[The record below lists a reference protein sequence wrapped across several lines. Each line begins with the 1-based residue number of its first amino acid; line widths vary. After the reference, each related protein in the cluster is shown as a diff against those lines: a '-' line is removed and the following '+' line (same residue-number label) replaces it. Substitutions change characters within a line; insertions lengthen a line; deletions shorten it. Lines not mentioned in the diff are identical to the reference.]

1 MSWMRR
7 LTNTFRRRALDRK
20 IDEELQFHVDMR
32 AADFERDGMPSEAAR
47 RTARRLLGNDAA
59 LRDRTREADV
69 WVRLESALQDGRY
82 AVRMLSRAPWF
93 SAAAVLTLAIGI
105 GVNTAMFAVVYG
117 VLIRPLPYADAER
130 LYFLFQTNPRA
141 GRTRITPL
149 DFVDLHAEL
158 RSMRTAAIVGNG
170 FTFTGH
176 GDPELAIGHLVSG
189 EFFELLGVTPALGR
203 TFGPDDEA
211 NATRDVIVLSHGFWQ
226 RRFGGDPN
234 IVGRTI
240 TANNRPFTVVG
251 VMGPNFSFQGS
262 RYQFWVPLP
271 LGGPNPDK
279 LPISRSSRYVQVLA
293 KLNPGVSTDAAAA
306 ELRSVAGTLAQAY
319 PAEHAN
325 TSFVL
330 SSLTEETVGNV
341 RGALQLLFAAV
352 LLVLLIACGNVT
364 SLLLARFTV
373 RGPEVLVRAALGA
386 SRGRLVRQFA
396 IETLVLYTLGTV
408 TGLVLATWFLNL
420 LRTLGPAVIP
430 RATGVELVMPV
441 LGFSCLTSL
450 VAALIFGMVPAL
462 QATRGASASGLR
474 ERTATAGR
482 SHQRVRSTVVVG
494 QIAVALCLLAGA
506 SLVARSL
513 LNLERV
519 DKGFDSEG
527 RLTFS
532 VGMPATRFPDAPA
545 MHAFYRRLVD
555 AIAARPEFTRV
566 GTTTAFPLS
575 GQDLE
580 NSFAVDGYVAALP
593 EQEPV
598 AALRG
603 VSASYTTAMGIPLR
617 SGRAFTPADD
627 ERGAPVALVND
638 TFVRRYFAG
647 RNPIGGRI
655 SVGGPEGPWRTVV
668 GVVADV
674 RHRALATEARPEVL
688 LPWLQLDS
696 AFLTAWARGVSF
708 VVRSDMEL
716 AAAATLIRSQLRQV
730 DANTPV
736 VELQPVSALVEQSVA
751 EPRFRTFLLSSF
763 ALTSVCLAAVGIF
776 GVLSYLVSERTRE
789 IGIRMA
795 LGARPRTIFRAVLVQ
810 GGWLVA
816 AGSMLGLAGGAA
828 LSRWIRGLLFEV
840 SPADPLTL
848 AAAALGLAV
857 VALLATLIPARRATR
872 VNPVIAL
879 RT

>member
-1 MSWMRR
+1 MSWVRR
-7 LTNTFRRRALDRK
+7 LANTFRRRVLDRE
-20 IDEELQFHVDMR
+20 IDDELRFHADMR
-32 AADFERDGMPSEAAR
+32 AIDLERAGMTPGQAR
-47 RTARRLLGNDAA
+47 REARRLLGNDAA

-69 WVRLESALQDGRY
+69 WVRLESALQDARY
-82 AVRMLSRAPWF
+82 AVRMLWRAPWF
-93 SAAAVLTLAIGI
+93 TAAAALTLAIGI

-117 VLIRPLPYADAER
+117 VLIRPLPYADADR
-130 LYFLFQTNPRA
+130 LHFLFQASPRV
-141 GRTRITPL
+141 GRTRVTPL
-149 DFVDLHAEL
+149 DFVDLHLQL
-158 RSMRTAAIVGNG
+158 RSMRTAAVVGNG
-170 FTFTGH
+170 FTFTGP

-189 EFFELLGVTPALGR
+189 EFFELLGVMPALGR
-203 TFGPDDEA
+203 TFGRADEA
-211 NATRDVIVLSHGFWQ
+211 GATNDVIVLSHGLWR

-251 VMGPNFSFQGS
+251 VMGSDFSFLGP

-271 LGGPNPDK
+271 LRGPNPDK

-293 KLNPGVSTDAAAA
+293 KLNPGVSSDAAAA
-306 ELRSVAGTLAQAY
+306 ELRSVAATLAHAY
-319 PAEHAN
+319 PAEHTN

-330 SSLTEETVGNV
+330 SSLTDETVGNV
-341 RGALQLLFAAV
+341 RGALQLLFGAV

-396 IETLVLYTLGTV
+396 IETLVLYTVGTLA
-408 TGLVLATWFLNL
+408 GLVLATWLLNL
-420 LRTLGPAVIP
+420 LRSLGPAVIP
-430 RATGVELVMPV
+430 RVTDVELVMPV
-441 LGFSCLTSL
+441 LAFTCLTSL
-450 VAALIFGMVPAL
+450 MAALVFGMVPAL

-482 SHQRVRSTVVVG
+482 SHQRVRSTIVVA

-519 DKGFDSEG
+519 DKGFDAEG
-527 RLTFS
+527 RLTFT
-532 VGMPATRFPDAPA
+532 VVMPATRFPDAPA

-555 AIAARPEFTRV
+555 AIAARPEFTSV

-580 NSFAVDGYVAALP
+580 NSVAVDGYVAVSP

-603 VSASYTTAMGIPLR
+603 VSPGYTTAMGIPLR
-617 SGRAFTPADD
+617 SGRAFAPADD
-627 ERGAPVALVND
+627 ERGAPVALVNE

-647 RNPIGGRI
+647 QNPIGGRI

-688 LPWLQLDS
+688 FPWLQLDS
-696 AFLTAWARGVSF
+696 GFLTAWARGISF
-708 VVRSDMEL
+708 VVRSDMEP
-716 AAAATLIRSQLRQV
+716 AAAATAIGAQLRQV
-730 DANTPV
+730 DGNTPV
-736 VELQPVSALVEQSVA
+736 IELRPVSALVEQSVA
-751 EPRFRTFLLSSF
+751 EPRFRTVLLSSF

-795 LGARPRTIFRAVLVQ
+795 LGARPRTIFRDVLVQ

-816 AGSMLGLAGGAA
+816 AGTVLGLAGGAA
-828 LSRWIRGLLFEV
+828 LARWIRGLLFQV

>member
-1 MSWMRR
+1 V
-7 LTNTFRRRALDRK
+7 LDRE
-20 IDEELQFHVDMR
+20 IDDELRFHADMR
-32 AADFERDGMPSEAAR
+32 TTDFERVGMTPEEAR
-47 RTARRLLGNDAA
+47 RQARRLLGNDAA
-59 LRDRTREADV
+59 LRDRTRDADV
-69 WVRLESALQDGRY
+69 WVRLESALQDARY
-82 AVRMLSRAPWF
+82 AVRMLWRAPWF
-93 SAAAVLTLAIGI
+93 TAAATLTLALGI

-117 VLIRPLPYADAER
+117 VLIRPLPYADANR
-130 LYFLFQTNPRA
+130 LHFLFQVSTRA
-141 GRTRITPL
+141 GRTRVTPL
-149 DFVDLHAEL
+149 DFVDLHAQL
-158 RSMRTAAIVGNG
+158 RSMRTAAVVGNG

-176 GDPELAIGHLVSG
+176 GDPELAVGHLVSG

-203 TFGPDDEA
+203 TFGRAEEA
-211 NATRDVIVLSHGFWQ
+211 EGTNDVIVLSHGFWR

-240 TANNRPFTVVG
+240 RANNRPFTVVG
-251 VMGPNFSFQGS
+251 VMGSGFSFLGP

-271 LGGPNPDK
+271 LRGPNPDK
-279 LPISRSSRYVQVLA
+279 LPISRNSRYVQVLA
-293 KLNPGVSTDAAAA
+293 KLNPGVSSDAAAA
-306 ELRSVAGTLAQAY
+306 ELRSVAAALAQAY
-319 PAEHAN
+319 PAEHTN

-396 IETLVLYTLGTV
+396 IETLVLYTVGTV
-408 TGLVLATWFLNL
+408 AGVVLATWLLKL

-430 RATGVELVMPV
+430 RVTDVELVMPV
-441 LGFSCLTSL
+441 LAFSCLTSL
-450 VAALIFGMVPAL
+450 LAALVFGLVPAL
-462 QATRGASASGLR
+462 QATRGAAASGVGP
-474 ERTATAGR
+474 RTATAGR
-482 SHQRVRSTVVVG
+482 SHQRLRSTIVVA
-494 QIAVALCLLAGA
+494 QIAVALCLLACA

-519 DKGFDSEG
+519 NKGFDPEG

-532 VGMPATRFPDAPA
+532 VVIPATRFPDAPA
-545 MHAFYRRLVD
+545 MHAFYRRIVD
-555 AIAARPEFTRV
+555 AITARPEFTHV

-580 NSFAVDGYVAALP
+580 NSFAVDGYVPASP

-603 VSASYTTAMGIPLR
+603 VSPAYTTAMGIPLR

-627 ERGAPVALVND
+627 EHGAPVALVNE

-647 RNPIGGRI
+647 RNPFGGRV

-696 AFLTAWARGVSF
+696 GFLTAWARGISF
-708 VVRSDMEL
+708 VVRSDMEP
-716 AAAATLIRSQLRQV
+716 AAAATVIRSQLRQV

-736 VELQPVSALVEQSVA
+736 VELQPVSALVEESVA

-776 GVLSYLVSERTRE
+776 GVLSYFVSERTRE

-795 LGARPRTIFRAVLVQ
+795 LGARPRTICRDVLVQ

-816 AGSMLGLAGGAA
+816 AGSVLGLAAGAG
-828 LSRWIRGLLFEV
+828 LSRWIRGLLFQV

-857 VALLATLIPARRATR
+857 VALVATLIPARRATR

-879 RT
+879 RA

>member
-7 LTNTFRRRALDRK
+7 LVRTFRRPVLDRE
-20 IDEELQFHVDMR
+20 IDEELQFHADMR
-32 AADFERDGMPSEAAR
+32 TRDLERAGMTPEEAR
-47 RTARRLLGNDAA
+47 REARRLLGNDAA
-59 LRDRTREADV
+59 LRDRTRDADV
-69 WVRLESALQDGRY
+69 WVRLESALQDARY
-82 AVRMLSRAPWF
+82 AVRMLWRAPWF
-93 SAAAVLTLAIGI
+93 TAAATLTLAIGI
-105 GVNTAMFAVVYG
+105 GINTAMFAVVYG

-130 LYFLFQTNPRA
+130 LHFLFQASPRG
-141 GRTRITPL
+141 GRTRVTPL
-149 DFVDLHAEL
+149 DFVDLHAQL
-158 RSMRTAAIVGNG
+158 RSMRTAAVVGNG

-189 EFFELLGVTPALGR
+189 EFFELLGATPALGR
-203 TFGPDDEA
+203 TFGRADEA
-211 NATRDVIVLSHGFWQ
+211 DATNDVIVLSHGLWR

-240 TANNRPFTVVG
+240 TANNRPLTVVG
-251 VMGPNFSFQGS
+251 VMGSDFSFLGP

-271 LGGPNPDK
+271 LRGPNPDK
-279 LPISRSSRYVQVLA
+279 LPINRNSRYVQVLA
-293 KLNPGVSTDAAAA
+293 KLNPGVSSDAAAA
-306 ELRSVAGTLAQAY
+306 ELRSVAATLAQAY
-319 PAEHAN
+319 PAEHTN
-325 TSFVL
+325 TSFVV
-330 SSLTEETVGNV
+330 SSLTEETVGDV

-396 IETLVLYTLGTV
+396 IETLVLYTVGTAA
-408 TGLVLATWFLNL
+408 GLVVATWL
-420 LRTLGPAVIP
+420 LTLVRTLGPAVIP
-430 RATGVELVMPV
+430 RVTDVELVMPV
-441 LGFSCLTSL
+441 LAFSCLTSL
-450 VAALIFGMVPAL
+450 VAALVFGMVPAL

-474 ERTATAGR
+474 ARTATAGR
-482 SHQRVRSTVVVG
+482 SHQRVRSTIVVA
-494 QIAVALCLLAGA
+494 QIAVALCLLACA

-527 RLTFS
+527 RLTFT
-532 VGMPATRFPDAPA
+532 VVMPATRFPDAPA

-555 AIAARPEFTRV
+555 AVAARPEFMRV

-580 NSFAVDGYVAALP
+580 NGFAVDGYVAASP

-603 VSASYTTAMGIPLR
+603 VSPGYTTAMGIPLR

-627 ERGAPVALVND
+627 ERGAPVALVNE

-696 AFLTAWARGVSF
+696 GFLTVWARGISF
-708 VVRSDMEL
+708 VVRSDMEP

-736 VELQPVSALVEQSVA
+736 VELRPVSALVEQSVA

-776 GVLSYLVSERTRE
+776 GVLSYLVSDRTRE

-795 LGARPRTIFRAVLVQ
+795 LGARPRTIFRDVLVQ

-816 AGSMLGLAGGAA
+816 AGSVLGLAGGAA
-828 LSRWIRGLLFEV
+828 LSRWIRGLLFQV

-848 AAAALGLAV
+848 AAAALGLAM
-857 VALLATLIPARRATR
+857 VALLATVIPARRATR
-872 VNPVIAL
+872 VNPVTAL